1 MKRKLGWLAENS
13 GQSMNRKL
21 ALKIACISAEDR
33 KWVLERLSSEEIEAL
48 TPLLNEIEELGLNR
62 DPAIV
67 KEVIGSLKI
76 ESETQKVSNQNE
88 LEITNLSNVHESWQK
103 MVLGLVSK
111 QEGERLIVKN
121 DLDIKVAD
129 SYKGVPPSLGDS
141 LGKYLSELQ
150 NAN

>member
-1 MKRKLGWLAENS
+1 
-13 GQSMNRKL
+13 MNRKL